1 MRVPARI
8 REASMPSLYSLRP
21 SNRGIH
27 WPGIVAT
34 VLVQIL
40 VVLALSVAAAFYL
53 EWSSDAN
60 QAEFASATHRSS
72 LSDSNHH
79 PEVSI
84 PIPTVRGRAGCDAKA
99 QRTGP

>member
-1 MRVPARI
+1 
-8 REASMPSLYSLRP
+8 MPLLNSLRQ

-60 QAEFASATHRSS
+60 HAEFMSATKSS
-72 LSDSNHH
+72 ASDPNQTGEFST
-79 PEVSI
+79 PSQALKV
-84 PIPTVRGRAGCDAKA
+84 RAGCDWKA
-99 QRTGP
+99 

>member
-1 MRVPARI
+1 MPARI
-8 REASMPSLYSLRP
+8 REAVMQSLNSQRQ
-21 SNRGIH
+21 SNHGIH
-27 WPGIVAT
+27 WPAIIAT

-53 EWSSDAN
+53 EWSSDVN

-72 LSDSNHH
+72 LSDSNHL

-84 PIPTVRGRAGCDAKA
+84 PIRAVRGRAGCDPKA

>member
-1 MRVPARI
+1 
-8 REASMPSLYSLRP
+8 MPLLNSLRQ

-72 LSDSNHH
+72 LSGSNH
-79 PEVSI
+79 PSEVSI
-84 PIPTVRGRAGCDAKA
+84 PTRTVKGRAGCDPKD
-99 QRTGP
+99 QPTGP

>member
-1 MRVPARI
+1 
-8 REASMPSLYSLRP
+8 MPSLNSLRQ

-79 PEVSI
+79 PEVST
-84 PIPTVRGRAGCDAKA
+84 PIRTARGRAGCDPKA

>member
-1 MRVPARI
+1 M
-8 REASMPSLYSLRP
+8 SSLNSPRQ
-21 SNRGIH
+21 SNHGIH

-34 VLVQIL
+34 LLVQIL

-60 QAEFASATHRSS
+60 QAEFVSAIRSS
-72 LSDSNHH
+72 SASDSNHP

-84 PIPTVRGRAGCDAKA
+84 PVRSVRGRAECNPKA
-99 QRTGP
+99 Q

>member
-1 MRVPARI
+1 M
-8 REASMPSLYSLRP
+8 SSL
-21 SNRGIH
+21 SNQSQNQSNHGIH
-27 WPGIVAT
+27 WPAIVAT
-34 VLVQIL
+34 LLVQIL

-60 QAEFASATHRSS
+60 QAEFASATKPSS
-72 LSDSNHH
+72 LSDSNHL

-84 PIPTVRGRAGCDAKA
+84 PVRPVIGRAGCFPKA

>member
-1 MRVPARI
+1 
-8 REASMPSLYSLRP
+8 MPLLNSLRQ

-72 LSDSNHH
+72 LSGSNHP
-79 PEVSI
+79 PEVSS
-84 PIPTVRGRAGCDAKA
+84 PVRTVRGRAGCDPKA
-99 QRTGP
+99 QPTGP

>member
-1 MRVPARI
+1 
-8 REASMPSLYSLRP
+8 MPSVDSQRQ

-34 VLVQIL
+34 LLVQIL

-53 EWSSDAN
+53 EWSSEAN
-60 QAEFASATHRSS
+60 QAEFASATRPSS
-72 LSDSNHH
+72 LSDSNH

-84 PIPTVRGRAGCDAKA
+84 PVRTVRGRAGCHPKA
-99 QRTGP
+99 Q

>member
-1 MRVPARI
+1 MQ
-8 REASMPSLYSLRP
+8 SLDSQRQ
-21 SNRGIH
+21 SNHGIH

-60 QAEFASATHRSS
+60 QAEFARATHRSS
-72 LSDSNHH
+72 LSDSNHL

-84 PIPTVRGRAGCDAKA
+84 PMRTVRGRAGCDSKA
-99 QRTGP
+99 QPTGP

>member
-1 MRVPARI
+1 
-8 REASMPSLYSLRP
+8 MPSFNSQ
-21 SNRGIH
+21 SQSKRGHH

-60 QAEFASATHRSS
+60 QAEFTSATHRSS

-79 PEVSI
+79 SEVSI
-84 PIPTVRGRAGCDAKA
+84 PIRTVRGRAGCDPKA
-99 QRTGP
+99 QGTGP

>member
-1 MRVPARI
+1 
-8 REASMPSLYSLRP
+8 MPLLNSLRQ

-84 PIPTVRGRAGCDAKA
+84 PIPTVRARAGCDPKA

>member
-1 MRVPARI
+1 
-8 REASMPSLYSLRP
+8 MPSLNSLRQ
-21 SNRGIH
+21 SNHGNH

-40 VVLALSVAAAFYL
+40 VVLALSVAAAFYV

-84 PIPTVRGRAGCDAKA
+84 PTRTVRGRAGCDPKA

>member
-1 MRVPARI
+1 
-8 REASMPSLYSLRP
+8 MPSLNSLRQ
-21 SNRGIH
+21 SNHGNH

-40 VVLALSVAAAFYL
+40 VVLALSVAAAFYV

-84 PIPTVRGRAGCDAKA
+84 PIRAVRGRAGCDPKA